1 MRFGG
6 LGFGSRG
13 SIGEGIEMS
22 KKRKSEASR
31 LDEIDRTMY
40 SAFSSAAN
48 SLSQLY
54 TQAMHHQKLSFQ
66 AGERHALV
74 RIFALSFDPDTLFGF
89 SF

>member
-1 MRFGG
+1 
-6 LGFGSRG
+6 
-13 SIGEGIEMS
+13 
-22 KKRKSEASR
+22 
-31 LDEIDRTMY
+31 MY

-89 SF
+89 SFWDFFYVLVDSCVVWPAKGMIFIIIVKLY